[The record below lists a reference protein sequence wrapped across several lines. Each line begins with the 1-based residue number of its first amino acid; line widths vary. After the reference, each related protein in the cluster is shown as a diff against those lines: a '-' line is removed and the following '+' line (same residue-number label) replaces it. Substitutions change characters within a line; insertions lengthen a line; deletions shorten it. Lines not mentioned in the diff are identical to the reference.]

1 MCRTM
6 ELMDQL
12 TEDEVGSLREIA
24 RGPARRR
31 IPHTHAETLLR
42 LGFAELVYGYQEL
55 TIHGKRAAL
64 ILGR

>member
-6 ELMDQL
+6 ELLEQL
-12 TEDEVGSLREIA
+12 SDDEAGSLQEIA
-24 RGPARRR
+24 SGPGRRR
-31 IPHTHAETLLR
+31 IPHMHAERLLE